1 MDTIQLIGI
10 YGVIGVVV
18 SLGIDLLV
26 QKFNPT
32 SYQFGNRE
40 RIWMIIIW
48 PIMILVFI
56 YQFIKGYNQNK

>member
-26 QKFNPT
+26 QKFNPIR
-32 SYQFGNRE
+32 SQFGNGE

-48 PIMILVFI
+48 PTMILVFI

>member
-26 QKFNPT
+26 QKFNPDNH
-32 SYQFGNRE
+32 QFGNGE

>member
-1 MDTIQLIGI
+1 MNTIQLIGI

-32 SYQFGNRE
+32 SYQFGNGK

>member
-1 MDTIQLIGI
+1 MNTIQLIGI

-32 SYQFGNRE
+32 SYQFGNGE